1 MTESTEIPTYKH
13 ILVALDGSA
22 VAEEVLPHV
31 QSLASKY
38 GSDIT
43 LVRAYTPSAA
53 LYASAAASS
62 MPGTG
67 PAIDPTL
74 EIEMERGEAD
84 TYLNLVAERLMNA
97 GFSVRTDRL
106 SDSPAEAILEAARV
120 SDADLIVMTT
130 HGRTGLSRVLMG
142 SVADHVL
149 HNAHCPVL
157 LIRTHM
163 HDDE

>member
-1 MTESTEIPTYKH
+1 MSAPFDRPLYKH
-13 ILVALDGSA
+13 ILVALDGST

-31 QSLASKY
+31 VSLAAKY

-67 PAIDPTL
+67 PAIDPSL
-74 EIEMERGEAD
+74 EIELERGEAD
-84 TYLNLVAERLMNA
+84 TYLSIVADRLVKE

-106 SDSPAEAILEAARV
+106 SDSPAEAIIEAARV
-120 SDADLIVMTT
+120 SDADLIAMTT
-130 HGRTGLSRVLMG
+130 HGRTGIRRVLMG
-142 SVADHVL
+142 SVADHVV

-157 LIRTHM
+157 LVRTHM
-163 HDDE
+163 HDNQ